1 MTLFLFVFTHF
12 ELNETGTLRF
22 VKEHA
27 ASDLADVRRNALF
40 VHTKKTRELK
50 KYVPVI
56 RSSWQATARRIW
68 NDISG
73 ETRDYK
79 VFGSQIL
86 RRNFATRMMEFW
98 HRGKVCQ
105 DMSAAQFEMELARLM
120 NTSTET
126 LKTNYLS
133 LQSTAELDH
142 AHAVRKQMR
151 LTEFHHDRGE
161 NVSVEDEEDEEEG
174 ESLFEHM
181 QEDADVEAELF
192 SFIEEDEE

>member
-1 MTLFLFVFTHF
+1 MVLLSYRLIFTLSIVFSVC
-12 ELNETGTLRF
+12 LYCCPRLP
-22 VKEHA
+22 
-27 ASDLADVRRNALF
+27 ADVRRNALF

-56 RSSWQATARRIW
+56 RGSWQATARRIW

-86 RRNFATRMMEFW
+86 GRNFATRMMEFC

-105 DMSAAQFEMELARLM
+105 DMSAAQFETELARLM

-126 LKTNYLS
+126 LKTNYLCVCVS
-133 LQSTAELDH
+133 LYVNACSPYDCIE
-142 AHAVRKQMR
+142 
-151 LTEFHHDRGE
+151 
-161 NVSVEDEEDEEEG
+161 
-174 ESLFEHM
+174 ESLHSPIA
-181 QEDADVEAELF
+181 Q
-192 SFIEEDEE
+192 